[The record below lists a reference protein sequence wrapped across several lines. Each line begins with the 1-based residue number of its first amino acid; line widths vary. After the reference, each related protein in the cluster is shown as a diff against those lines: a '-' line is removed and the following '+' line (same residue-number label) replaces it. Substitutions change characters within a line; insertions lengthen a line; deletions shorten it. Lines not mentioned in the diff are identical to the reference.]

1 MTAKYLTYSAL
12 WLGVIVTVLFVAAGD
27 VRWIEAW
34 VFLSEYAITTFAI
47 VVWLA
52 WNDPAL
58 LRERFTAP
66 LHRDQAVWDRAFLL
80 FMTLAFIAWL
90 VMMAFDARRFGWSQ
104 MPAATE
110 ALGTLAFMGGFFVIW
125 LAFRVNTFA
134 VPQVRIQAD
143 RRQILVSDGPYEV
156 VRHPMYSGAL
166 LFFLGIPL
174 ILGSWFGLLAA
185 PVFAMALVACLLG
198 EERMLRRDL
207 AGYEAYAARVR
218 WRLMPGL
225 W

>member
-12 WLGVIVTVLFVAAGD
+12 WLGVIATILFVAAGA

-52 WNDPAL
+52 RNDPAL
-58 LRERFTAP
+58 LRERFAAP
-66 LHRDQAVWDRAFLL
+66 LHRDQAGWDRVFLL
-80 FMTLAFIAWL
+80 SMMGVFVAWL
-90 VMMAFDARRFGWSQ
+90 VLMAFDAHRFAWSH
-104 MPAATE
+104 MPIAVE
-110 ALGTLAFMGGFFVIW
+110 ALGTLAYIGGVFVIW

-143 RRQILVSDGPYEV
+143 RRQILVNDGPYGI

-174 ILGSWFGLLAA
+174 ILGSWYGLLAA
-185 PVFAMALVACLLG
+185 PIFVIGLVARLLG
-198 EERMLRRDL
+198 EERMLRRAL
-207 AGYEAYAARVR
+207 AGYGDYAARVR